1 MSRHEN
7 SNKII
12 EVELE
17 IHHRVVKE
25 IKDDTLN
32 LEGAVVKETRDN
44 TRKDEEMM
52 KGWDLEIGEMK
63 IF

>member
-1 MSRHEN
+1 MED
-7 SNKII
+7 KIME
-12 EVELE
+12 EVSK
-17 IHHRVVKE
+17 IHHRMVKE

-52 KGWDLEIGEMK
+52 KG
-63 IF
+63 